1 MTDPAGVSS
10 TIATGESHCA
20 PSGATASSVTSQK
33 LPRRSWR
40 CAGALRASRLSVLQS
55 GVKSASAARAEG
67 TAAAIAPRHA
77 TALNSFAFNR
87 HMGRDTIKTRA
98 IYECG
103 RASMAI
109 GSPRR

>member
-1 MTDPAGVSS
+1 MGFPVS
-10 TIATGESHCA
+10 G
-20 PSGATASSVTSQK
+20 
-33 LPRRSWR
+33 
-40 CAGALRASRLSVLQS
+40 LRASRLSVLQS
-55 GVKSASAARAEG
+55 GVKSASAARADG
-67 TAAAIAPRHA
+67 PATAIAPRHA

-109 GSPRR
+109 GPSRAIIVGWMDHAPACRPSFRT